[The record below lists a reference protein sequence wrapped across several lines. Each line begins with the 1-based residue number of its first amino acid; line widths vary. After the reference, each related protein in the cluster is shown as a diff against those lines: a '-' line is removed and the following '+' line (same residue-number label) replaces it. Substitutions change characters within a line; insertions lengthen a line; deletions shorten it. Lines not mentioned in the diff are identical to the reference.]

1 MLPVPCIAAT
11 ADAFVAV
18 NLINCAPVPERAS
31 CRGFQTHERWRRQ
44 LSFMGSS
51 TLRAERRG
59 GCERILHK
67 FHKIDT
73 HPLEGV
79 HMIGYVTLGTQN
91 LARAAAFYDALL
103 STIGASRYMESD
115 RFIAWAVSPTTPSL
129 AVALPFDGK
138 PATVGNGTMVALVVD
153 SRAKVDALHKK
164 ALELGATDEGPV
176 GARGDG
182 FYAGYFRDPDG
193 NKLNAF
199 CMG

>member
-1 MLPVPCIAAT
+1 
-11 ADAFVAV
+11 
-18 NLINCAPVPERAS
+18 
-31 CRGFQTHERWRRQ
+31 
-44 LSFMGSS
+44 
-51 TLRAERRG
+51 
-59 GCERILHK
+59 
-67 FHKIDT
+67 
-73 HPLEGV
+73 
-79 HMIGYVTLGTQN
+79 MIGYVTFGTQN

-164 ALELGATDEGPV
+164 ALELGATDEGPA
-176 GARGDG
+176 GPRGDG
-182 FYAGYFRDPDG
+182 FYAGYFRDLDG